1 MRINAPPFTNPCNL
15 RNLWIKPDPQKSST
29 DSDFLTWAETG
40 MALFTRSL
48 SGIGPQQSTN
58 PATTGCPLAA
68 RECRQTH
75 DHASLRAN
83 GAAIRV
89 GDAS

>member
-1 MRINAPPFTNPCNL
+1 MSDEFPKETLSLCRFAIVIVIL
-15 RNLWIKPDPQKSST
+15 
-29 DSDFLTWAETG
+29 DFLTWAETG

-83 GAAIRV
+83 GEAIRM

>member
-1 MRINAPPFTNPCNL
+1 MMSDEFPKETLSLCRFAIV
-15 RNLWIKPDPQKSST
+15 IVI
-29 DSDFLTWAETG
+29 SDFLTWAETG